1 MAFVDTLYFVA
12 LFNPRD
18 QWHERAFA
26 ASKLIA
32 DAKLITTEDVLVEL
46 LNFFSE
52 YGEKARRGAV
62 TQTEGILSGSNI
74 EVAPQSHEAF
84 TGRIFYLGKRSD
96 GYKKRLLRFPCA
108 FIFYKVDICGKVII
122 LNCPL
127 FARFLYGMHWHKG
140 SAYKH
145 PFSIAHKGS

>member
-18 QWHERAFA
+18 QWHQRAFA
-26 ASKLIA
+26 ANKLIE

-52 YGEKARRGAV
+52 YGEKARRGVV

-74 EVAPQSHEAF
+74 EVVPQSHQ
-84 TGRIFYLGKRSD
+84 
-96 GYKKRLLRFPCA
+96 A
-108 FIFYKVDICGKVII
+108 FIAGLTLYK
-122 LNCPL
+122 
-127 FARFLYGMHWHKG
+127 ARPDKG
-140 SAYKH
+140 YSLTDCISMYTSANTALPIY
-145 PFSIAHKGS
+145 

>member
-84 TGRIFYLGKRSD
+84 IAGLTLYKARHDK
-96 GYKKRLLRFPCA
+96 GYSLTDCISMYTMREHSITDILTHDDHFRQEGFTVLL
-108 FIFYKVDICGKVII
+108 
-122 LNCPL
+122 
-127 FARFLYGMHWHKG
+127 
-140 SAYKH
+140 
-145 PFSIAHKGS
+145 

>member
-1 MAFVDTLYFVA
+1 MVFVDTLYFVA

-52 YGEKARRGAV
+52 YGLTDCISMHTMRERSITDILTHDDHFR
-62 TQTEGILSGSNI
+62 QEG
-74 EVAPQSHEAF
+74 F
-84 TGRIFYLGKRSD
+84 TV
-96 GYKKRLLRFPCA
+96 LL
-108 FIFYKVDICGKVII
+108 
-122 LNCPL
+122 
-127 FARFLYGMHWHKG
+127 
-140 SAYKH
+140 
-145 PFSIAHKGS
+145 